1 MKIEVVCLRL
11 IEPKES
17 GLVAFSDVRIECV
30 TIRDFRVF
38 KRNGGKPFV
47 QVPYNT
53 IKKDGRIQFH
63 PIIDLPEEIR
73 AAVDAAILNAYFRKR
88 DGENDRSSGQTF

>member
-1 MKIEVVCLRL
+1 MEIKILSLRL

-17 GLVAFSDVRIECV
+17 GLTGFSDVKVDSV
-30 TIRDFRVF
+30 TIRDFRIF
-38 KRNGGKPFV
+38 KRNGGKPFI

-53 IKKDGRIQFH
+53 FKKDGRIEFH

-73 AAVDAAILNAYFRKR
+73 AQVDAAILNEYFRERAKR
-88 DGENDRSSGQTF
+88 RESTQ